1 MISFID
7 QKNSRKP
14 PLDAYV
20 PAVVFVRRCLLFF
33 SPREGKGITCVS
45 YDGENT
51 FWGKEPWD
59 MDFLGKYAILLIKAG
74 TFIVGRGCL
83 WGKN

>member
-1 MISFID
+1 MISFIG

-33 SPREGKGITCVS
+33 LHGRKGDHVR
-45 YDGENT
+45 
-51 FWGKEPWD
+51 F
-59 MDFLGKYAILLIKAG
+59 
-74 TFIVGRGCL
+74 V
-83 WGKN
+83 